1 MSPRF
6 LIDAQL
12 PPALAEAFRHAGCE
26 AFHVADIGL
35 LAATDRQIWQA
46 AIDQS
51 AALVTK
57 DRDFLMIRAASDNGP
72 TVVWIRSGN
81 VDNLVLIDQV
91 TGALPAILAAIAR
104 GEAVIEVSSRR

>member
-12 PPALAEAFRHAGCE
+12 LPALAEAFQQAGFE
-26 AFHVADIGL
+26 AVHVADIGL
-35 LAATDRQIWQA
+35 LSATDHQIWQA

-57 DRDFLMIRAASDNGP
+57 DRDFLMIRAASDSGP

-81 VDNLVLIDQV
+81 VDNRDLIEQV
-91 TGALPAILAAIAR
+91 IGALPAILAAIER
-104 GEAVIEVSSRR
+104 QEAVMEVTARR

>member
-12 PPALAEAFRHAGCE
+12 PPALAEPFRHAGCE

-57 DRDFLMIRAASDNGP
+57 DRDFLMIRAASNNGP
-72 TVVWIRSGN
+72 TVVWIRSPRTNGRW
-81 VDNLVLIDQV
+81 VSQVLNPMRYV
-91 TGALPAILAAIAR
+91 LLTR
-104 GEAVIEVSSRR
+104 T